1 MKARWPLAGA
11 LAIAAPLAAQEDAR
25 LETLADRFEY
35 ALVAGDARPL
45 PRAEDFRY
53 TENGNAL
60 KIWDGMWN
68 TLSAVSGTDEALYPR
83 AAALDYRVQIVDGD
97 EIVRLVETDEN
108 MVQGVMLLRLK
119 AEGGNLTEAEVLPVR
134 EEFSGA
140 RGGTVTLLQ
149 PTLPVTMDGAKVGT
163 ADRLFAAAVA
173 RPQSRDELLSTAN
186 AYFDSLLANSS
197 SSVRLAPDCVR
208 KDNGQAVTNAPGA
221 PVLDPGKPGFKPF
234 ALGCAAQLD
243 SGYYS
248 NIRQVRGRRFWVDP
262 SRGLVLAQVQM
273 DVPGTVLSF
282 EAPGIGK
289 VDYPGPRGPVA
300 TSGQQFEGRILNNMI
315 SPITMSSAFL
325 FKIDEAGIRRMDAFY
340 RGAPYGWQMGW

>member
-1 MKARWPLAGA
+1 MRAPWLLAGA
-11 LAIAAPLAAQEDAR
+11 LALAPPLAAQGDAG
-25 LETLADRFEY
+25 LERLADRFEY

-45 PRAEDFRY
+45 PRADGFRY

-60 KIWDGMWN
+60 NIWDGMWN

-83 AAALDYRVQIVDGD
+83 AAALDYRVQIVDGN

-119 AEGGNLTEAEVLPVR
+119 ADGGKLTEAEILPVR

-140 RGGTVTLLQ
+140 RGGTITLLQ
-149 PTLPVTMDGAKVGT
+149 PTLPATMDGAKVDA
-163 ADRLFAAAVA
+163 ADPLFAEAVA
-173 RPQSRDELLSTAN
+173 TPQPREQLIAAAN
-186 AYFDSLLANSS
+186 AYFDGLLANRSS
-197 SSVRLAPDCVR
+197 GVSLAADCRR
-208 KDNGQAVTNAPGA
+208 KDNGQAVTNVADAPL
-221 PVLDPGKPGFKPF
+221 LDPAKPAFKPF
-234 ALGCAAQLD
+234 ALGCAVQLD

-248 NIRQVRGRRFWVDP
+248 NIRLIRGRRFWVDTAH
-262 SRGLVLAQVQM
+262 GLVLAQVQM

-282 EAPGIGK
+282 DAPGIGR
-289 VDYPGPRGPVA
+289 VNYPGPRGPVA
-300 TSGQQFEGRILNNMI
+300 TSGAQFEGRILNNMI

-325 FKIDEAGIRRMDAFY
+325 FKIDEQGIRRIDAFY